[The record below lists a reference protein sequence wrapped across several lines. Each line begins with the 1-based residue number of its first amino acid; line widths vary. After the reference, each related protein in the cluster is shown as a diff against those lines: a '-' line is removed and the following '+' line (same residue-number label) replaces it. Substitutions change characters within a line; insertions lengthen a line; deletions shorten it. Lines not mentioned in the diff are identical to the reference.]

1 MDWLRRN
8 PLLGVLALVC
18 LLLAAAIGVE
28 AELGANLRDAM
39 RPASGK
45 PALPVEAK
53 LLPPLLA
60 TAAEQAYPETVA
72 RPLFI
77 PTRRPAP
84 VVVAVPQS
92 TFQKG
97 QFVLAGV
104 IVVGDNRVAMLREKS
119 NGRIYRVE
127 QGKEL
132 NGIKVAD
139 IQREQVTMTQ
149 GGEQEVL
156 TLSVLRPAA
165 GAAIGSAAV
174 QGPFMGI
181 APPPGAPPPT
191 VLPSGQLAPGAMGG
205 PFPPQ
210 VTPQSP
216 AMPVNPSNPSTGTFL
231 RTRAYRLNETAND
244 NANHGISP
252 SATTCTNTPAV
263 ASRRAT
269 ICSGRIRSPIAMPS
283 ITWKSGVMK

>member
-104 IVVGDNRVAMLREKS
+104 IVALFVTHTTLNVQSLMGAIMSIGVSVANAVLLVGFAKEAWQAGATQRDAVVASARGRLRPILMTS
-119 NGRIYRVE
+119 
-127 QGKEL
+127 L
-132 NGIKVAD
+132 AMVAGMVPTAMALG
-139 IQREQVTMTQ
+139 E
-149 GGEQEVL
+149 GGEQSAPLGRAVIGGL
-156 TLSVLRPAA
+156 VASTVATLLFLPALY
-165 GAAIGSAAV
+165 AILARRGTARSGSLDPDDPARTHA
-174 QGPFMGI
+174 QLGPV
-181 APPPGAPPPT
+181 P
-191 VLPSGQLAPGAMGG
+191 
-205 PFPPQ
+205 
-210 VTPQSP
+210 
-216 AMPVNPSNPSTGTFL
+216 
-231 RTRAYRLNETAND
+231 ETA
-244 NANHGISP
+244 S
-252 SATTCTNTPAV
+252 
-263 ASRRAT
+263 
-269 ICSGRIRSPIAMPS
+269 
-283 ITWKSGVMK
+283 

>member
-53 LLPPLLA
+53 LLPPLIA

-165 GAAIGSAAV
+165 GASMGPAAV

-181 APPPGAPPPT
+181 ASPPGAPPPT
-191 VLPSGQLAPGAMGG
+191 VLPSGQFAPGGVGG

-210 VTPQSP
+210 PP
-216 AMPVNPSNPSTGTFL
+216 AIPVNPSNPNPAISGANPAA
-231 RTRAYRLNETAND
+231 RAMPEAGSAPL
-244 NANHGISP
+244 SP
-252 SATTCTNTPAV
+252 EELLAR
-263 ASRRAT
+263 RRARRT
-269 ICSGRIRSPIAMPS
+269 QQDQNQ
-283 ITWKSGVMK
+283 